1 MAVQDELEYLKSL
14 VAQLNDKIHSLEAKA
29 KAAFGEAY
37 PKLQQIKKKY
47 DPELVFNRWY
57 PIIPA

>member
-1 MAVQDELEYLKSL
+1 MR
-14 VAQLNDKIHSLEAKA
+14 EAKA
-29 KAAFGEAY
+29 RAAFGEAY